1 MKLATLVSFIRPAVV
16 MLLPLILIGWAEQ
29 AAAHPVQQ
37 KLSPPLQNPNTYQ
50 VVKEVA
56 RDAES
61 MNTQNDPSIRLNP
74 RVKTTKQDHMTICC
88 LHANIL
94 EFYLNEVLPK
104 HKSEHQ
110 RMHTLRTDLSRVS
123 EDLKSHGCNVTR
135 HHHLAVQ
142 FRGKLQE
149 MGDEGI
155 TKAMGEIDILFTFLQ
170 GYCVLPANA
179 TDAVAAPA
187 DQ

>member
-1 MKLATLVSFIRPAVV
+1 MKLATLVSFLRPAVV
-16 MLLPLILIGWAEQ
+16 MLLPLILIGWVEQ

-37 KLSPPLQNPNTYQ
+37 KLSPPLQNPETYKT
-50 VVKEVA
+50 VKAVA
-56 RDAES
+56 KHAES
-61 MNTQNDPSIRLNP
+61 MNTENDPSVRLNP
-74 RVKTTKQDHMTICC
+74 RIRTNQDHMTICC

-104 HKSEHQ
+104 HKSDHHN

-142 FRGKLQE
+142 FRGQLQT

-155 TKAMGEIDILFTFLQ
+155 TKAMGEIDIMFTFLQ
-170 GYCVLPANA
+170 GYCVANS
-179 TDAVAAPA
+179 TAAPA
-187 DQ
+187 VASQ